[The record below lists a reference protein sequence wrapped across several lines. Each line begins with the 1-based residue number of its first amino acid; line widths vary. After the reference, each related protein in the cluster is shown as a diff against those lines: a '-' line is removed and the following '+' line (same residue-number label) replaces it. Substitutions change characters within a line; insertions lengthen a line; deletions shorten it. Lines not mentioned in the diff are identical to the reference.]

1 MEQQPTMIA
10 VIGKPGSGKT
20 TLARGIA
27 THTDYLGRA
36 AHISLGQ
43 EVRDIRDGVRPS
55 PTTRDIERHF
65 NSDDPFRLLRDDI
78 IDQIAI
84 DALMRYRNTPLDL
97 LVVDGMPRTP
107 SQMDD
112 LLRDCAGF
120 DYRFGGVIHTTIE
133 PHTALARLIKR
144 KRSPEGEQ
152 LSELDA
158 KHRLDMYDIH
168 SASIPSGLRHRGIV
182 VADVWTG
189 DAKEISLGRALPHV
203 KFMTQSPTPTN
214 EAA

>member
-10 VIGKPGSGKT
+10 VIGRPGSGKS
-20 TLARGIA
+20 TLAKGIA
-27 THTDYLGRA
+27 THQDYLGRA

-55 PTTRDIERHF
+55 PVWRDIERHF
-65 NSDDPFRLLRDDI
+65 RSEDPYRLLHDDI

-84 DALMRYRNTPLDL
+84 DAIMRYRTAPLDV

-107 SQMDD
+107 NQMDD
-112 LLRDCAGF
+112 ILRDCAGF
-120 DYRFGGVIHTTIE
+120 DYRFGGIIHATIE

-144 KRSPEGEQ
+144 KRSPEEEQ
-152 LSELDA
+152 LSATDA
-158 KHRLDMYDIH
+158 QHRLDLYDFH
-168 SASIPSGLRHRGIV
+168 SAALPEGLRQRGV
-182 VADVWTG
+182 TVRDVWTG
-189 DAKEISLGRALPHV
+189 GAKAATLGQALDHV
-203 KFMTQSPTPTN
+203 KFMTRSPAPTN